1 MSFYLGYDDKITNLF
16 NIRLFSLGIQKNKNK
31 DKNNSDL
38 KLFEEHLN
46 NINFK
51 TIFQTKKS
59 FSEINLEEDEEITT
73 EKKKINEDS
82 SLKDLISNN
91 NIINVLKRFEN
102 QMKIIIKGEIP
113 DKIVKYAFFII
124 LHHETL
130 LEIFINY
137 CQDENQ
143 QKESENILNKNIF
156 YVILERCSD
165 LRRTYKEIKDN
176 LINQNLEITN
186 TFNFIFEKLKFLY
199 SLNPEI
205 KINKTPKKINQI
217 FSKQLNQIINE
228 HIINITQLIMNKDI
242 TIDNN

>member
-1 MSFYLGYDDKITNLF
+1 MSFYLGYDDKITDLF

-82 SLKDLISNN
+82 YLEDLISNN

-113 DKIVKYAFFII
+113 DKIVKYAFFIL
-124 LHHETL
+124 LHHENL
-130 LEIFINY
+130 LLL
-137 CQDENQ
+137 
-143 QKESENILNKNIF
+143 S
-156 YVILERCSD
+156 R
-165 LRRTYKEIKDN
+165 
-176 LINQNLEITN
+176 
-186 TFNFIFEKLKFLY
+186 
-199 SLNPEI
+199 
-205 KINKTPKKINQI
+205 
-217 FSKQLNQIINE
+217 
-228 HIINITQLIMNKDI
+228 
-242 TIDNN
+242 